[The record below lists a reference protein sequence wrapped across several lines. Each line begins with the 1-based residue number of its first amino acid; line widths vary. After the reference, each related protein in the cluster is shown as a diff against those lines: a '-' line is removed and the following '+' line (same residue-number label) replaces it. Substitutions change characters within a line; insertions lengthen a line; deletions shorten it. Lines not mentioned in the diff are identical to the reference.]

1 VGQLLKAGAKANA
14 ARWNGET
21 ALMIAAGAGSPEAVK
36 LLVANGAGIN
46 AVEQRKGQNALMWAA
61 AEGHADTV
69 EALLQLGADAK
80 AKSVA
85 GFTPLVFAALKDDA
99 KSVGGLIAAGADPNY
114 TLPSG
119 TKVLLVAA
127 SAKSVSA
134 VNALVMAGADPNIA
148 DAMGNTPLHLA
159 AQLGNV
165 ELIGNLLKKGAD
177 PNARTAAAPAG
188 RGGGGGAR
196 RVVGRQTALHIA
208 ATANFEKAVQTLAA
222 GGADPLLKAQDDTTL
237 LMSAAQSGH
246 VGIVKYV
253 FEKLDP
259 RIDAVNGAGGTVMHA
274 AVTGTAAVSTQ
285 KEICEVIRYLA
296 EKGARLDEKDMAGR
310 TPLQIATR
318 GSIET
323 GAALLTE
330 LILKSGATPKPLQAR

>member
-1 VGQLLKAGAKANA
+1 LKN
-14 ARWNGET
+14 
-21 ALMIAAGAGSPEAVK
+21 
-36 LLVANGAGIN
+36 
-46 AVEQRKGQNALMWAA
+46 
-61 AEGHADTV
+61 D
-69 EALLQLGADAK
+69 

-85 GFTPLVFAALKDDA
+85 
-99 KSVGGLIAAGADPNY
+99 GLIAAGADPNY

-127 SAKSVSA
+127 SSKSVAA
-134 VNALVMAGADPNIA
+134 VNALVVAGADPNIA
-148 DAMGNTPLHLA
+148 DGMGNTPLHLA

-188 RGGGGGAR
+188 RGGGGGVR
-196 RVVGRQTALHIA
+196 RVIGQQTALHIA
-208 ATANFEKAVQTLAA
+208 ATANFESAVRTLAA

-253 FEKLDP
+253 FEKLDS

-274 AVTGTAAVSTQ
+274 AVQGTAAVATQ
-285 KEICEVIRYLA
+285 KDICEVIRYLA
-296 EKGARLDEKDMAGR
+296 EKGAKLDVPDMTGR
-310 TPLQIATR
+310 TPLAIATR
-318 GSIET
+318 SSIET
-323 GAALLTE
+323 AAALLTE
-330 LILKSGATPKPLQAR
+330 LIVKSGETPKPLPAR